1 MDSSC
6 SREKKNTLRTLAE
19 FDALDHPG
27 AQVALDRL
35 AGQRGKNGRWR
46 GSSPYRS
53 RTWAALG
60 DAEETQRW
68 ITLQAAHMLK
78 QAGRL
83 EM

>member
-27 AQVALDRL
+27 AQAALDRL

-68 ITLQAAHMLK
+68 VTLQAAHILK